1 LNCIFAEKMNTP
13 FTAGQF
19 LGVLENY
26 NLAIWLMQVIAHLL
40 GIAAVLLAI
49 KKIGYS
55 HRIISAILS
64 FYWLWMG
71 VVYHL
76 MYFSAINRVA

>member
-1 LNCIFAEKMNTP
+1 MNCIFAEKMNTP

-55 HRIISAILS
+55 DRIISAILS